1 MQRRDFLAALGS
13 GAVAAQAAAGGIR
26 IAFLGLA
33 HSHARDK
40 VEIART
46 SPDWELAGVWEP
58 DPKVRAL
65 YEKLGVRVATR
76 EVLLA
81 DGSIPVIAVESEVK
95 PHAELARLALEAGKH
110 VHLEKPPSDN
120 MADLRRLVDL
130 ARGRKLLLQMGYMWR
145 HHPGVNAVLEAG
157 RKGWLGDIFLVRGT
171 MNTLIGPDRRPEW
184 ALFPGGQMYEQGC
197 HLIDP
202 MIRLMGRPMKIA
214 PFLRHH
220 AVYADNLAD
229 NTVAVFEWPRAL
241 GVITSS
247 ILHPGATAQRAFEVF
262 GSNGSAVLRP
272 IEQTGTLVVDLARAA
287 GPYRA
292 GSQTITYP
300 QFRRYEGDFSELAAC
315 VRGGKPLSV
324 SLDEDLLVHEALL
337 RASEMGK

>member
-1 MQRRDFLAALGS
+1 MHRRAFLGAGLGAA
-13 GAVAAQAAAGGIR
+13 AAAGKIR
-26 IAFLGLA
+26 IGFLGLA

-58 DPKVRAL
+58 DAKVRAP
-65 YEKLGVRVATR
+65 YEKLGVRVAGR
-76 EVLLA
+76 DQLLA
-81 DGSIPVIAVESEVK
+81 DASIQVIAVESEVK
-95 PHAELARLALEAGKH
+95 PHAELGRLALEAGKH

-120 MADLRRLVDL
+120 MADMRRLVDL
-130 ARGRKLLLQMGYMWR
+130 ARSRKLLLQMGYMWR
-145 HHPGVNAVLEAG
+145 HHPGINAVLEAG

-184 ALFPGGQMYEQGC
+184 ALFHGGQMFEQGC

-202 MIRLMGRPMKIA
+202 MIRLMGRPLRIA

-220 AVYADNLAD
+220 APYPDNLAD
-229 NTVAVFEWPRAL
+229 NTVAVFEFPRAL

-247 ILHPGATAQRAFEVF
+247 VLHPSATAHRAFEVF

-272 IEQTGTLVVDLARAA
+272 IEQTGTLLVDLARAA

-292 GSQTITYP
+292 GPQTIAYP
-300 QFRRYEGDFSELAAC
+300 QFRRYTGDFEELAAC
-315 VRGGKPLSV
+315 VRGGRPLSV
-324 SLDEDLLVHEALL
+324 SLDEDLEVHEAVL
-337 RASEMGK
+337 RASEMHR